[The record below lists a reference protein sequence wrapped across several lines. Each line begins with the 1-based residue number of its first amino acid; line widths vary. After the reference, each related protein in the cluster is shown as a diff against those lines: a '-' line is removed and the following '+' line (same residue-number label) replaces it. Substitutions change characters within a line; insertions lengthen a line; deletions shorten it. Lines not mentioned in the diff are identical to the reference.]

1 MEDIN
6 AHNKIVQSRVAAAQL
21 RLLDGF
27 DSVLDTMTPP
37 ADPAPRIGVARRLVA
52 NTFKLW
58 RYCDASRCRR
68 SQCCR
73 GEPRNCLSIAIPLL
87 PADAIEAMIRPSEGA
102 KRRRRPSGHR
112 SKIRAPYSR
121 N

>member
-1 MEDIN
+1 MEAAHMEDTN
-6 AHNKIVQSRVAAAQL
+6 AHNKILRSRVAAAQL

-27 DSVLDTMTPP
+27 DSLLDSMMPP
-37 ADPAPRIGVARRLVA
+37 ADPAPRIGVARRPVA

-73 GEPRNCLSIAIPLL
+73 GEPRDCLRVGIPLL
-87 PADAIEAMIRPSEGA
+87 PPDAIGQMIRQGTGA
-102 KRRRRPSGHR
+102 THPRRRS
-112 SKIRAPYSR
+112 SR
-121 N
+121 LPVGS

>member
-6 AHNKIVQSRVAAAQL
+6 AHNKILRSRVAAAQL
-21 RLLDGF
+21 RVLDGF
-27 DSVLDTMTPP
+27 DRVHDKMTPP

-73 GEPRNCLSIAIPLL
+73 AEPRDCLSIGIPLL
-87 PADAIEAMIRPSEGA
+87 PPDAIEQIVRIGTGGTQP
-102 KRRRRPSGHR
+102 RRRAGRGV
-112 SKIRAPYSR
+112 AGG
-121 N
+121 